1 MNNQDIVRDALLKK
15 YSTVTVDRFMIFLQ
29 QDRLLSSMTDRD
41 PQKAITLCLEVLRIA
56 VGNVK

>member
-56 VGNVK
+56 SGNVK

>member
-29 QDRLLSSMTDRD
+29 QDRLLSSVTDRD

-56 VGNVK
+56 SGNVK